1 MLKKIERGY
10 QAYGET
16 ENIAKEE
23 ELAHNA
29 FNVAYSKTQRK
40 NVFEI
45 RVFNGKFAETQEEAV
60 EHYKRSLG
68 EGEVYDLLQD
78 SMADAFRHKT
88 SPGTSQQA

>member
-29 FNVAYSKTQRK
+29 FNVAYSKT
-40 NVFEI
+40 
-45 RVFNGKFAETQEEAV
+45 
-60 EHYKRSLG
+60 
-68 EGEVYDLLQD
+68 
-78 SMADAFRHKT
+78 
-88 SPGTSQQA
+88 